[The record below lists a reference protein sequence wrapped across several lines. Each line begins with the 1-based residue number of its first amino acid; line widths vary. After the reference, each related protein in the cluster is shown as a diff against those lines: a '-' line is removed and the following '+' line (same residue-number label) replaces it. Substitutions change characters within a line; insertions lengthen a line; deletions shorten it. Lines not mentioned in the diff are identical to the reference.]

1 MQKVNW
7 NFKNSLLE
15 PKKISEFSKKYKI
28 SYVMSTVLLNRGIE
42 TEEQVKGYI
51 SKSLEFINNPKLLPD
66 IEAAVERIISAI
78 ENKEK
83 IVIYGDYDVDG
94 VTSTSLLYSFLNDNG
109 ADVEYFIPDRMKDG
123 YGLNVFAVNKLSK
136 KGTRLIITVD
146 CGISSFG
153 EVELAKAQKMD
164 VIITDHH
171 TCKEK
176 IPQALAVV
184 NPKRPDC
191 EYPFNALAGVG
202 VTFKLVL
209 ATAMKLGLNTRECF
223 DKYVEFAAIGTVADV
238 VSLLGENRVIVHKGI
253 KSIEKSD
260 NYGIKS
266 LLKISGAYGKEIN
279 STTIAFMISPRLN
292 AAGRMGSAELA
303 VNLLLS
309 KSEEEAYEL
318 AVKLDM
324 INKQRQKTELEIF
337 NEAVE
342 MIENDPDM
350 DNKKVIVL
358 AKEGWHH
365 GVIGIVA
372 SRIVEMYYK
381 PCILIAQEGNVGK
394 GSGRSVSQ
402 MNLFDA
408 LKECEDLLT
417 QYGGHDQAAGLS
429 INMDNFNSFVIKINK
444 YAQERFETG
453 FVKTL
458 DIDCSVPS
466 AFISIQSAK
475 QLKWLE
481 PVGMD
486 NEKPVFALK
495 GVKVVNA
502 TVMGAEGKHLKIKVD
517 LSGNVVEAVGFGFGD
532 YAKYLTPGRLIDIA
546 FNLDINYFMESEK
559 VQLIIKDIKS
569 TKQLQ

>member
-1 MQKVNW
+1 MHKVNW

-42 TEEQVKGYI
+42 TEEQVRGYI
-51 SKSLEFINNPKLLPD
+51 SKSLEFVNNPKMLPD
-66 IEAAVERIISAI
+66 IEAAAERIIEAI
-78 ENKEK
+78 KKKEK
-83 IVIYGDYDVDG
+83 IMIYGDYDVDG
-94 VTSTSLLYSFLNDNG
+94 VTSTSLLYSFLKDNG
-109 ADVEYFIPDRMKDG
+109 ADVEFFIPDRIKDG
-123 YGLNVFAVNKLSK
+123 YGLNILAVNRISKRGTKL
-136 KGTRLIITVD
+136 LITVD

-184 NPKRPDC
+184 DPKRPDSQ
-191 EYPFNALAGVG
+191 YPFNALAGVG
-202 VTFKLVL
+202 VAFKLVL
-209 ATAMKLGLNTRECF
+209 AVAMNMGLNTRECF

-238 VSLLGENRVIVHKGI
+238 VSLQGENRVIVHKGI
-253 KSIEKSD
+253 QSMAKSN

-266 LLKISGAYGKEIN
+266 LLRVCGAYEKELN
-279 STTIAFMISPRLN
+279 STTVAFMISPRLN
-292 AAGRMGSAELA
+292 AAGRMGSADLA

-309 KSEEEAYEL
+309 RSEEEAYGL
-318 AVKLDM
+318 AVKLDET
-324 INKQRQKTELEIF
+324 NKQRQKIELEILR
-337 NEAVE
+337 ETVK
-342 MIENDPDM
+342 MIENDTNK

-381 PCILIAQEGNVGK
+381 PCILIAQEGNIGK
-394 GSGRSVSQ
+394 GSGRSVSG

-408 LKECEDLLT
+408 LTECEDLLT
-417 QYGGHDQAAGLS
+417 QYGGHDQAAGLTL
-429 INMDNFNSFVIKINK
+429 NMDNFDAFVTKINK
-444 YAQERFETG
+444 YAQQNIKTEL
-453 FVKTL
+453 VKTL
-458 DIDCSVPS
+458 DIDCSVPGG
-466 AFISIQSAK
+466 FISLQSAK

-486 NEKPVFALK
+486 NEKPVFAVK

-502 TVMGAEGKHLKIKVD
+502 SVMGADGKHLRVRVD
-517 LSGNVVEAVGFGFGD
+517 ISGNVVDAVGFGFGE
-532 YAKYLTPGRLIDIA
+532 YAKYLVPDRMIDIA
-546 FNLDINYFMESEK
+546 FNLDVNNFMNNEK

-569 TKQLQ
+569 TKR

>member
-42 TEEQVKGYI
+42 TEEQVRGYI

-66 IEAAVERIISAI
+66 IEAAVERIITAI

-94 VTSTSLLYSFLNDNG
+94 VTSTSLLYSFLKDNG
-109 ADVEYFIPDRMKDG
+109 ADVEYFIPDRIKDG
-123 YGLNVFAVNKLSK
+123 YGLNILAVNRLSK
-136 KGTRLIITVD
+136 KGTKLIITVD

-191 EYPFNALAGVG
+191 EYPFNELAGVG

-209 ATAMKLGLNTRECF
+209 AVAMKMGLNTRECF
-223 DKYVEFAAIGTVADV
+223 DKYVELAAIGTIADV
-238 VSLLGENRVIVHKGI
+238 VSLQGENRVIVHKGI
-253 KSIEKSD
+253 QSIENSD

-266 LLKISGAYGKEIN
+266 LLKISGAYGKEVN

-292 AAGRMGSAELA
+292 AAGRMGSADLA
-303 VNLLLS
+303 VSLLLS

-318 AVKLDM
+318 AVKLDE

-337 NEAVE
+337 NEAVK
-342 MIENDPDM
+342 MIENDPDK

-381 PCILIAQEGNVGK
+381 PCILIAQEGNTGK
-394 GSGRSVSQ
+394 GSGRSVIQ

-408 LKECEDLLT
+408 LTECEDLLT
-417 QYGGHDQAAGLS
+417 QFGGHDQAAGLS
-429 INMDNFNSFVIKINK
+429 LNMDNFNAFVTKINK
-444 YAQERFETG
+444 YAQEKFKTD

-466 AFISIQSAK
+466 GFISVQSAK

-486 NEKPVFALK
+486 NEKPVFAVK
-495 GVKVVNA
+495 GAKVINA
-502 TVMGAEGKHLKIKVD
+502 AVIGADGKHLKIKVD
-517 LSGNVVEAVGFGFGD
+517 ISGKNVEAVGFGFGD
-532 YAKYLTPGRLIDIA
+532 YAKYLVPDRMIDIA
-546 FNLDINYFMESEK
+546 FNLDINNFMDNEK

-569 TKQLQ
+569 TKR